1 MTDVSRG
8 VAVLDLLSCLPFPC
22 KSYVMGEEVSCSP
35 DAGWCIIYGGRAG
48 GSVREKL
55 FCCMECKEVI
65 AAIVSNSFHL
75 VLMDSI

>member
-1 MTDVSRG
+1 
-8 VAVLDLLSCLPFPC
+8 
-22 KSYVMGEEVSCSP
+22 MGEEVSCSP
-35 DAGWCIIYGGRAG
+35 NAGWCIIYGGRAG